1 VAGLF
6 VRHDQNP
13 DRVANAEK
21 MLKNIAFPK
30 ASSATPARL
39 SPRRRRPVARSAHA
53 ASFLRS

>member
-1 VAGLF
+1 LF